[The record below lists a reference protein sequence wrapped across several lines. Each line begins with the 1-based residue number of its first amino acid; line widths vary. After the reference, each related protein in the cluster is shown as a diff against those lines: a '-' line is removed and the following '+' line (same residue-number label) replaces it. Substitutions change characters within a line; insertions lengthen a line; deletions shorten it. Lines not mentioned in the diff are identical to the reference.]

1 MITLQIGKR
10 LAQLRNELA
19 CPGEDTWTQVRLADE
34 TGLTPNQ
41 IARLEQ
47 AGAGSIET
55 FVKLLNFYNTHGYSL
70 SWLLLPDNT
79 LVSKMAIA
87 ETSKSLEA
95 TTVLSMFD
103 RIRQVLGSE
112 LDELSK
118 QVVS

>member
-10 LAQLRNELA
+10 LAQIRNELA
-19 CPGEDTWTQVRLADE
+19 SPGEDTWTQVRLADE

-55 FVKLLNFYNTHGYSL
+55 FVRLLNFYHSHGYSL

-79 LVSKMAIA
+79 MVSKMAIA
-87 ETSKSLEA
+87 EASKSLEA

-103 RIRQVLGSE
+103 KLKQVLDNE
-112 LDELSK
+112 LDDLSM
-118 QVVS
+118 QVMA

>member
-1 MITLQIGKR
+1 MSNLLIGKR

-19 CPGEDTWTQVRLADE
+19 TPGESAWSQARLAEE

-47 AGAGSIET
+47 ADAGSIET
-55 FVKLLNFYNTHGYSL
+55 FVRLLLFYHNHGYSL
-70 SWLLLPDNT
+70 SWMLLPDNT
-79 LVSKMAIA
+79 NASKMALS

-95 TTVLSMFD
+95 ITVLEMLNNIKQLVVSKVDEM
-103 RIRQVLGSE
+103 SE
-112 LDELSK
+112 